1 MPIVATA
8 RRGSA
13 KLAVLGPVLL
23 ALLYQPRAPFLIH
36 LDLKGR
42 INKGLVKAKAFGKL
56 QDRGRWVEL
65 CHLIAAGNW
74 DGIPHHKGQA
84 VKPSLRCCILKLLL
98 LLLLWLPLLQLHPA
112 LCRQREHA
120 LVVMVGALLRLLL
133 HLRWGLRQRLL
144 PLLRHLLLLLLLLL
158 GRLLLLPGRR
168 PLHLLQPLLLP
179 LGRLLLLGLL
189 LGPLWLIVL
198 RLLHLLQKLLL
209 LKFLLRLLLLGALG
223 PTAPNR
229 NRLGRPRPHL
239 GVGRLPQRRVAPLLL
254 L

>member
-1 MPIVATA
+1 MPVVATA
-8 RRGSA
+8 RHGSV
-13 KLAVLGPVLL
+13 KLALGPVL
-23 ALLYQPRAPFLIH
+23 ALLYQPRVPFRIH

-42 INKGLVKAKAFGKL
+42 INKGLVKANAFGKL

-84 VKPSLRCCILKLLL
+84 VL
-98 LLLLWLPLLQLHPA
+98 LLLLWLPLLQLHPL

-120 LVVMVGALLRLLL
+120 LVVLVGALLRLLL
-133 HLRWGLRQRLL
+133 HLRWGLRQRLW

-158 GRLLLLPGRR
+158 GRLLLLRGRR
-168 PLHLLQPLLLP
+168 PLHLLQLLLLP

-189 LGPLWLIVL
+189 LGPLWLI
-198 RLLHLLQKLLL
+198 

-254 L
+254 H